1 MEKKE
6 NYVIYFE
13 SNENE
18 GNTGYFQ
25 RMDKIGFLSTK
36 FKEQAKIFKTRNSV
50 ENKIRQLADKE
61 GKWYN
66 FKILKSM

>member
-6 NYVIYFE
+6 NYIIYFE
-13 SNENE
+13 SKENE
-18 GNTGYFQ
+18 ENTGYFQ

-36 FKEQAKIFKTRNSV
+36 FKEQAKIFKTRNAV